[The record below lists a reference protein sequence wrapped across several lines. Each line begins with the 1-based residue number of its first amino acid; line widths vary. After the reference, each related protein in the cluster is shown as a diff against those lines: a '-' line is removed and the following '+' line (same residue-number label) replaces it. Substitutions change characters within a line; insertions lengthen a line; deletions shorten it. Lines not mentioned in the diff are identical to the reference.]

1 MAYVA
6 SVSARNLLARDQSIR
21 IDGMRSEVGDWWRSE
36 LADLDEALTRAMSEG
51 DMQGLW
57 AGFIADLKGHGLSL
71 LESRDERRAAVYQWA
86 TERARAVQGI
96 T

>member
-1 MAYVA
+1 
-6 SVSARNLLARDQSIR
+6 
-21 IDGMRSEVGDWWRSE
+21 MRSEVGDWWRSE